1 MAEALKELLE
11 SDLLDENTKASIQ
24 EAWETNLIE
33 AREAVANELR
43 DDFANRYESDKSQ
56 LVEAMDNMLSDAIKT
71 EITEFADDR
80 KGLIEA
86 RVAYKQHM
94 SNHTNALNNFVME
107 TLQKEIVE
115 LREDRNKQF
124 DNFNKLEGFVLK
136 QLSNEIAEFNEDKKS
151 LAEAKVTLIASGR
164 QKLDEAKQRFIKRA
178 AKTIEQVVESAL
190 RGEMT
195 QLKED
200 IKAARENNFGRQ
212 IFESFAAEYMTSY
225 LAEGTEVRKLNRTI
239 EEQQQNITS
248 LTESKDTA
256 NVEVKKLN
264 DKIGRDKI
272 MGELLTP
279 LAKSKRGI
287 MEELLES
294 VQTKNLKGSFQ
305 KYLPAVLNETVSRK
319 ETSKVALTEKTGDKV
334 QPQEETTE
342 VNTDENSGNII
353 HLKKLA
359 GIK

>member
-24 EAWETNLIE
+24 SAWESNLTE
-33 AREAVANELR
+33 ARDALAIELR
-43 DDFANRYESDKSQ
+43 EEFADRYESDKGQ

-71 EITEFADDR
+71 EIAEFADDR

-86 RVAYKQHM
+86 RVQYKQNVM
-94 SNHTNALNNFVME
+94 EHTTALSSFVME
-107 TLQKEIVE
+107 ALKNEIVE

-136 QLSNEIAEFNEDKKS
+136 QLSNEIAEFNDDKKS
-151 LAEAKVTLIASGR
+151 LAEAKVKLIASGR
-164 QKLDEAKQRFIKRA
+164 QKLDEAKQNFIKRA
-178 AKTIEQVVESAL
+178 ATTVEKVVEDVL
-190 RGEMT
+190 RSEMT

-200 IKAARENNFGRQ
+200 IKAARENNFGRK
-212 IFESFAAEYMTSY
+212 IFESFATEYMASY
-225 LAEGTEVRKLNRTI
+225 LAEGTEIRKLNSYI
-239 EEQQQNITS
+239 EKQEENITS

-256 NVEVKKLN
+256 DVEVKKLN
-264 DKIGRDKI
+264 DKINRDKV

-305 KYLPAVLNETVSRK
+305 KYLPAVLNETGKR
-319 ETSKVALTEKTGDKV
+319 ETSKAQLTERTGDKV
-334 QPQEETTE
+334 APKEETTQK
-342 VNTDENSGNII
+342 DENSGNII

-359 GIK
+359 GIN

>member
-24 EAWETNLIE
+24 SAWESNLTE
-33 AREAVANELR
+33 ARDALAIELR
-43 DDFANRYESDKSQ
+43 EEFADRYESDKGQ

-71 EITEFADDR
+71 EIAEFADDR

-86 RVAYKQHM
+86 RVQYKQ
-94 SNHTNALNNFVME
+94 NVKEHTNALSSFVME
-107 TLQKEIVE
+107 ALRNEIVE

-136 QLSNEIAEFNEDKKS
+136 QLAGEIAEFNEDKKS
-151 LAEAKVTLIASGR
+151 LAEAKVKLIASGR
-164 QKLDEAKQRFIKRA
+164 QKLDEAKQNFIKRA
-178 AKTIEQVVESAL
+178 ATTVEKVVEDVL
-190 RGEMT
+190 RNEMT

-200 IKAARENNFGRQ
+200 IKAARENNFGRK
-212 IFESFAAEYMTSY
+212 IFESFATEYMASY
-225 LAEGTEVRKLNRTI
+225 LAEGTEIRKLNSHI
-239 EEQQQNITS
+239 EEQEKNITS

-256 NVEVKKLN
+256 DVEVKKLN
-264 DKIGRDKI
+264 DKINRDKV
-272 MGELLTP
+272 MAELLTP

-305 KYLPAVLNETVSRK
+305 KYLPAVLNETAGKR
-319 ETSKVALTEKTGDKV
+319 ETSKVTLTEKTGDKV
-334 QPQEETTE
+334 TQKEETKS
-342 VNTDENSGNII
+342 DENNGNNII

>member
-225 LAEGTEVRKLNRTI
+225 LAEGTEVRKLNRKI
-239 EEQQQNITS
+239 EKQQQNITS

>member
-24 EAWETNLIE
+24 SAWESNLTE
-33 AREAVANELR
+33 ARDALAVELR
-43 DDFANRYESDKSQ
+43 EEFADRYESDKGQ

-71 EITEFADDR
+71 EIAEFADDR

-86 RVAYKQHM
+86 RVQYKQ
-94 SNHTNALNNFVME
+94 NVKEHTTALSSFVME
-107 TLQKEIVE
+107 ALRNEIVE

-151 LAEAKVTLIASGR
+151 LAEAKVKLIASGR
-164 QKLDEAKQRFIKRA
+164 QKLDEAKQNFIKRA
-178 AKTIEQVVESAL
+178 ATTVEKVVEDVL
-190 RGEMT
+190 RNEMT

-200 IKAARENNFGRQ
+200 IKAARETNFGRK
-212 IFESFAAEYMTSY
+212 IFESFATEYMASY
-225 LAEGTEVRKLNRTI
+225 LAEGTEIRKLNSHI
-239 EEQQQNITS
+239 EKQEKNITS

-256 NVEVKKLN
+256 DVEVKKLN
-264 DKIGRDKI
+264 NKINRDKI

-305 KYLPAVLNETVSRK
+305 KYLPAVLNETTGKR
-319 ETSKVALTEKTGDKV
+319 ETSKVALTERTGDKV
-334 QPQEETTE
+334 TQKEETQK
-342 VNTDENSGNII
+342 DENSGNII

>member
-24 EAWETNLIE
+24 SAWESNLTE
-33 AREAVANELR
+33 ARDALAIELR
-43 DDFANRYESDKSQ
+43 EEFADRYENDKGQ
-56 LVEAMDNMLSDAIKT
+56 LVEAMDNMLTDAIKT
-71 EITEFADDR
+71 EIAEFADDR

-86 RVAYKQHM
+86 RVQYKQ
-94 SNHTNALNNFVME
+94 NVKEHTNALSSFVME
-107 TLQKEIVE
+107 ALKNEIVE

-136 QLSNEIAEFNEDKKS
+136 QLAGEIAEFNEDKKS
-151 LAEAKVTLIASGR
+151 LAEAKVKLIASGR
-164 QKLDEAKQRFIKRA
+164 QKLDEAKQNFIRRA
-178 AKTIEQVVESAL
+178 ATTVEKVVEDVL
-190 RGEMT
+190 RNEMT

-200 IKAARENNFGRQ
+200 IKAARENNFGRK
-212 IFESFAAEYMTSY
+212 IFESFATEYMASY
-225 LAEGTEVRKLNRTI
+225 LAEGTTIRKLNSHI
-239 EEQQQNITS
+239 EKQEENITS

-256 NVEVKKLN
+256 DVEVKKLN
-264 DKIGRDKI
+264 NKINRDKI

-305 KYLPAVLNETVSRK
+305 KYLPAVLNETGKR
-319 ETSKVALTEKTGDKV
+319 ETSKVALTERTGDKV
-334 QPQEETTE
+334 APKEETQK
-342 VNTDENSGNII
+342 DANSGNII

>member
-24 EAWETNLIE
+24 SAWDANLTE
-33 AREAVANELR
+33 ARDALAIELR
-43 DDFANRYESDKSQ
+43 EEFADRYENDKNQ

-71 EITEFADDR
+71 EIAEFADDR
-80 KGLIEA
+80 KGLIGA
-86 RVAYKQHM
+86 RVQYKQ
-94 SNHTNALNNFVME
+94 NVKEHTNALSNFVME
-107 TLQKEIVE
+107 TLRNEIVE

-136 QLSNEIAEFNEDKKS
+136 QLANEIAEFNEDKKS
-151 LAEAKVTLIASGR
+151 LAEAKVKLIASGR
-164 QKLDEAKQRFIKRA
+164 QKLDDAKQSFIKRA
-178 AKTIEQVVESAL
+178 ATTVEKVVEDVL
-190 RGEMT
+190 RSEMT

-200 IKAARENNFGRQ
+200 IKAARENNFGRK
-212 IFESFAAEYMTSY
+212 IFESFATEYMTSY
-225 LAEGTEVRKLNRTI
+225 LAEGTEVRKLNSNI
-239 EEQQQNITS
+239 EEQDKNIAS
-248 LTESKDTA
+248 LTEAKDNA
-256 NVEVKKLN
+256 EIEVKKLN
-264 DKIGRDKI
+264 DKINRDKI

-305 KYLPAVLNETVSRK
+305 KYLPAVLNETVRK
-319 ETSKVALTEKTGDKV
+319 DETSKVALTEKTGDKV
-334 QPQEETTE
+334 PQKEETKQ
-342 VNTDENSGNII
+342 DENSGNIV

>member
-24 EAWETNLIE
+24 SAWESNLTE
-33 AREAVANELR
+33 ARDALAVELR
-43 DDFANRYESDKSQ
+43 EEFADRYESDKGQ

-71 EITEFADDR
+71 EIAEFADDR

-86 RVAYKQHM
+86 RVQYKQ
-94 SNHTNALNNFVME
+94 NVKEHTNALSSFVME
-107 TLQKEIVE
+107 ALRNEIVE

-151 LAEAKVTLIASGR
+151 LAEAKVKLIASGR
-164 QKLDEAKQRFIKRA
+164 QKLDEAKQSFIKRA
-178 AKTIEQVVESAL
+178 ATTVEKVVEDVL
-190 RGEMT
+190 RNEMT

-200 IKAARENNFGRQ
+200 IKAARENNFGRK
-212 IFESFAAEYMTSY
+212 IFESFATEYMASY
-225 LAEGTEVRKLNRTI
+225 LAEGTEIRKLNSTI
-239 EEQQQNITS
+239 EKQEKNITS

-256 NVEVKKLN
+256 DVEVKKLN
-264 DKIGRDKI
+264 NKINRDKI

-305 KYLPAVLNETVSRK
+305 KYLPAVLNETAGKR
-319 ETSKVALTEKTGDKV
+319 ETSNKVTLTEKTGDKV
-334 QPQEETTE
+334 VQKEETQQ
-342 VNTDENSGNII
+342 DENSGNII

>member
-24 EAWETNLIE
+24 SAWESNLTE
-33 AREAVANELR
+33 ARDALAIELR
-43 DDFANRYESDKSQ
+43 EEFADRYESDKGQ
-56 LVEAMDNMLSDAIKT
+56 LVEAMDNMLTDAIKT
-71 EITEFADDR
+71 EIAEFADDR

-86 RVAYKQHM
+86 RVQYKQ
-94 SNHTNALNNFVME
+94 NVTEHTNALSSFVME
-107 TLQKEIVE
+107 ALRNEIVE

-136 QLSNEIAEFNEDKKS
+136 QLSNEIAEFNDDKKS
-151 LAEAKVTLIASGR
+151 LAEAKVKLIASGR
-164 QKLDEAKQRFIKRA
+164 QKLDEAKQKFIKRA
-178 AKTIEQVVESAL
+178 ATTVEKIVEDVL
-190 RGEMT
+190 RSEMT

-212 IFESFAAEYMTSY
+212 IFESFASEYMTSY
-225 LAEGTEVRKLNRTI
+225 LAEGTEVRKLNTRI
-239 EEQQQNITS
+239 EENNKNIAS
-248 LTESKDTA
+248 LTEAKDTA
-256 NVEVKKLN
+256 DIEVKKLN
-264 DKIGRDKI
+264 NKINRDKV

-305 KYLPAVLNETVSRK
+305 KYLPAVLNETAGKR
-319 ETSKVALTEKTGDKV
+319 ETSKTTLTERTGDKV
-334 QPQEETTE
+334 VVQKEETQK
-342 VNTDENSGNII
+342 DANSGNII

>member
-24 EAWETNLIE
+24 SAWESNLTE
-33 AREAVANELR
+33 ARDALAIELR
-43 DDFANRYESDKSQ
+43 EEFADRYESDKGQ
-56 LVEAMDNMLSDAIKT
+56 LVEAMDNMLTDAIKT
-71 EITEFADDR
+71 EIVEFTDDR

-86 RVAYKQHM
+86 RVQYKQ
-94 SNHTNALNNFVME
+94 NVKEHTNALSSFVME
-107 TLQKEIVE
+107 ALRNEIVE

-136 QLSNEIAEFNEDKKS
+136 QLAGEIAEFNEDKKS
-151 LAEAKVTLIASGR
+151 LAEAKVKLIASGR
-164 QKLDEAKQRFIKRA
+164 QKLDEAKHNFIKRA
-178 AKTIEQVVESAL
+178 ATTIEKVVESAL
-190 RGEMT
+190 RSEMT

-200 IKAARENNFGRQ
+200 IKSARENNFGRK
-212 IFESFAAEYMTSY
+212 IFESFATEYMASY
-225 LAEGTEVRKLNRTI
+225 LAEGTEIRKLNSRI
-239 EEQQQNITS
+239 EKQNKNITS

-256 NVEVKKLN
+256 DVEVKKLN
-264 DKIGRDKI
+264 SKINRDKI

-305 KYLPAVLNETVSRK
+305 KYLPAVLNETSGKR
-319 ETSKVALTEKTGDKV
+319 ETSKVTLTEKTGDKV
-334 QPQEETTE
+334 TRKEETKP
-342 VNTDENSGNII
+342 DENSGNII

>member
-24 EAWETNLIE
+24 SAWESNLTE
-33 AREAVANELR
+33 ARDALAIELR
-43 DDFANRYESDKSQ
+43 EEFADRYENDKGQ

-71 EITEFADDR
+71 EIAEFADDR

-86 RVAYKQHM
+86 RVQYKQ
-94 SNHTNALNNFVME
+94 NVKEHTNALSSFVME
-107 TLQKEIVE
+107 ALRNEIVE

-136 QLSNEIAEFNEDKKS
+136 QLAGEIAEFNEDKKS
-151 LAEAKVTLIASGR
+151 LAEAKVKLIASGR
-164 QKLDEAKQRFIKRA
+164 QKLDEAKQNFIKRA
-178 AKTIEQVVESAL
+178 ATTVEKVVEDVL
-190 RGEMT
+190 RNEMT

-200 IKAARENNFGRQ
+200 IKAARENNFGRK
-212 IFESFAAEYMTSY
+212 IFESFATEYMASY
-225 LAEGTEVRKLNRTI
+225 LAEGTEIRKLNSHI
-239 EEQQQNITS
+239 EKQEKNITS

-256 NVEVKKLN
+256 DVEVKKLN
-264 DKIGRDKI
+264 HKINRDKI

-305 KYLPAVLNETVSRK
+305 KYLPAVLNETVGKR
-319 ETSKVALTEKTGDKV
+319 EPSKTTLTERTGDKV
-334 QPQEETTE
+334 VQKEETQK
-342 VNTDENSGNII
+342 DANSGNII

>member
-24 EAWETNLIE
+24 SAWESNLTE
-33 AREAVANELR
+33 ARDALAIELR
-43 DDFANRYESDKSQ
+43 EEFADRYENDKGQ

-71 EITEFADDR
+71 EIAEFADDR

-86 RVAYKQHM
+86 RVQYKQ
-94 SNHTNALNNFVME
+94 NVKEHTNALSSFVME
-107 TLQKEIVE
+107 ALKNEIVE

-136 QLSNEIAEFNEDKKS
+136 QLAGEIAEFNEDKKS
-151 LAEAKVTLIASGR
+151 LAEAKVKLIASGR
-164 QKLDEAKQRFIKRA
+164 QKLDEAKQNFIKRA
-178 AKTIEQVVESAL
+178 ATTVEKIVEDVL
-190 RGEMT
+190 RNEMT

-200 IKAARENNFGRQ
+200 IKAARENNFGRK
-212 IFESFAAEYMTSY
+212 IFESFATEYMASY
-225 LAEGTEVRKLNRTI
+225 LAEGTTIRKLNSHI
-239 EEQQQNITS
+239 EKQEKNITS

-256 NVEVKKLN
+256 DVEVKKLN
-264 DKIGRDKI
+264 HKINRDKI

-305 KYLPAVLNETVSRK
+305 KYLPAVLNETAGKR
-319 ETSKVALTEKTGDKV
+319 ETSKVALTERTGDKV
-334 QPQEETTE
+334 APKEETQK
-342 VNTDENSGNII
+342 DANSGNII

>member
-11 SDLLDENTKASIQ
+11 SDLLDEDTKANIQ
-24 EAWETNLIE
+24 KAWDANLTE
-33 AREAVANELR
+33 ARDALATELR
-43 DDFANRYESDKSQ
+43 EEFADRYENDRNQ
-56 LVEAMDNMLSDAIKT
+56 LVEAMDNMLTDAIQT
-71 EITEFADDR
+71 EINEFADDR

-94 SNHTNALNNFVME
+94 QSHSGALNSFVME
-107 TLQKEIVE
+107 ALKNEIME
-115 LREDRNKQF
+115 LREDRTKQF

-136 QLSNEIAEFNEDKKS
+136 QLSNEIAEFNDDKKS
-151 LAEAKVTLIASGR
+151 LAEAKVKLIAEGR
-164 QKLDEAKQRFIKRA
+164 QKLDEAKQKFIKRA
-178 AKTIEQVVESAL
+178 ATTIEKVVENAL
-190 RGEMT
+190 RGEMS

-212 IFESFAAEYMTSY
+212 IFESFATEYMTSY
-225 LAEGTEVRKLNRTI
+225 LAEGTEIRTLNKKI
-239 EEQQQNITS
+239 EKQQKNITS

-256 NVEVKKLN
+256 DVEVKKLN
-264 DKIGRDKI
+264 HKINRDKI
-272 MGELLTP
+272 MVELLTP

-305 KYLPAVLNETVSRK
+305 KYLPAVLNESGSRK
-319 ETSKVALTEKTGDKV
+319 ETSNVTLTERTGDKV
-334 QPQEETTE
+334 TPREETKVTPD
-342 VNTDENSGNII
+342 THGNIV

>member
-24 EAWETNLIE
+24 SAWESNLTE
-33 AREAVANELR
+33 ARDALAIELR
-43 DDFANRYESDKSQ
+43 EEFADRYENDKGQ
-56 LVEAMDNMLSDAIKT
+56 LVEAMDNMLTDAIKT
-71 EITEFADDR
+71 EIAEFADDR

-86 RVAYKQHM
+86 RVQYKQ
-94 SNHTNALNNFVME
+94 NVKEHTNALSSFVME
-107 TLQKEIVE
+107 ALRNEIVE

-136 QLSNEIAEFNEDKKS
+136 QLSNEIAEFNDDKKS
-151 LAEAKVTLIASGR
+151 LAEAKVKLIASGR
-164 QKLDEAKQRFIKRA
+164 QKLDEAKRNFIKRA
-178 AKTIEQVVESAL
+178 ATTVEKIVEDVL
-190 RGEMT
+190 RNEMT

-200 IKAARENNFGRQ
+200 IKAARENNFGRK

-225 LAEGTEVRKLNRTI
+225 LAEGTEVRKLNSRI
-239 EEQQQNITS
+239 EKQEKNITS

-256 NVEVKKLN
+256 DVEVKKLN
-264 DKIGRDKI
+264 HKINRDKI

-305 KYLPAVLNETVSRK
+305 KYLPAVLNETGKR
-319 ETSKVALTEKTGDKV
+319 ETSKVTLTERTGDKV
-334 QPQEETTE
+334 APKEETQK
-342 VNTDENSGNII
+342 DENSGNII

>member
-24 EAWETNLIE
+24 SAWESNLTE
-33 AREAVANELR
+33 ARDALAIELR
-43 DDFANRYESDKSQ
+43 EEFADRYESDKGQ

-71 EITEFADDR
+71 EIAEFADDR

-86 RVAYKQHM
+86 RVQYKQ
-94 SNHTNALNNFVME
+94 NVKEHTNALSSFVME
-107 TLQKEIVE
+107 ALRNEIVE

-151 LAEAKVTLIASGR
+151 LAEAKVKLIASGR
-164 QKLDEAKQRFIKRA
+164 QKLDEAKQSFIKRA
-178 AKTIEQVVESAL
+178 ATTVEKVVEDVL
-190 RGEMT
+190 RNEMT

-200 IKAARENNFGRQ
+200 IKAARENNFGRK
-212 IFESFAAEYMTSY
+212 IFESFATEYMASY
-225 LAEGTEVRKLNRTI
+225 LAEGTEIRKLNSTI
-239 EEQQQNITS
+239 EKQEKNITS

-256 NVEVKKLN
+256 DVEVKKLN
-264 DKIGRDKI
+264 NKINRDKI

-305 KYLPAVLNETVSRK
+305 KYLPAVLNETAGKR
-319 ETSKVALTEKTGDKV
+319 ETSNVTLTERTGDKV
-334 QPQEETTE
+334 APKEETTQK
-342 VNTDENSGNII
+342 DANSGNII

>member
-24 EAWETNLIE
+24 SAWETNLTE
-33 AREAVANELR
+33 ARDALAIELR
-43 DDFANRYESDKSQ
+43 EEFADRYESDKGQ

-71 EITEFADDR
+71 EIAEFADDR

-86 RVAYKQHM
+86 RVQYKQ
-94 SNHTNALNNFVME
+94 NVKEHTNALSSFVME
-107 TLQKEIVE
+107 TLKNEIVE

-136 QLSNEIAEFNEDKKS
+136 QLAGEIAEFNEDKKS
-151 LAEAKVTLIASGR
+151 LAEAKVKLIASGR
-164 QKLDEAKQRFIKRA
+164 QKLDDAKQSFIKRA
-178 AKTIEQVVESAL
+178 ATTVEKVVEDVL
-190 RGEMT
+190 RNEMT

-200 IKAARENNFGRQ
+200 IKAARENNFGRK
-212 IFESFAAEYMTSY
+212 IFESFATEYMASY
-225 LAEGTEVRKLNRTI
+225 LAEGTEVRKLNSHI
-239 EEQQQNITS
+239 EKQEKNIAS

-256 NVEVKKLN
+256 DVEVKKLN
-264 DKIGRDKI
+264 DKINRDKV
-272 MGELLTP
+272 MDELLTP

-305 KYLPAVLNETVSRK
+305 KYLPAVLNETSGKR
-319 ETSKVALTEKTGDKV
+319 ETSKVTLTEKTGDKV
-334 QPQEETTE
+334 APKEETQ
-342 VNTDENSGNII
+342 TDANSGNII

>member
-43 DDFANRYESDKSQ
+43 EEFANRYESDKSQ

-107 TLQKEIVE
+107 TLQKEIIE

-225 LAEGTEVRKLNRTI
+225 LAEGTEVRKLNRKI
-239 EEQQQNITS
+239 EKQQQNITS

>member
-24 EAWETNLIE
+24 SAWETNLTE
-33 AREAVANELR
+33 ARDALAIELR
-43 DDFANRYESDKSQ
+43 EEFADRYESDKGQ

-71 EITEFADDR
+71 EIAEFADDR

-86 RVAYKQHM
+86 RVQYKQ
-94 SNHTNALNNFVME
+94 NVKEHTNALSSFVME
-107 TLQKEIVE
+107 TLKNEIVE

-151 LAEAKVTLIASGR
+151 LAEAKVTLIARGR

-225 LAEGTEVRKLNRTI
+225 LAEGTEVRKLNRKI
-239 EEQQQNITS
+239 EKQQQNITS

-305 KYLPAVLNETVSRK
+305 KYLPAVLNEAVSRK

-334 QPQEETTE
+334 QPQKETTE

>member
-24 EAWETNLIE
+24 SAWESNLTE
-33 AREAVANELR
+33 ARDALAIELR
-43 DDFANRYESDKSQ
+43 EEFADRYESDKGQ
-56 LVEAMDNMLSDAIKT
+56 LVEAMDNMLTDAIKT
-71 EITEFADDR
+71 EIAEFADDR

-86 RVAYKQHM
+86 RVQYKKNVM
-94 SNHTNALNNFVME
+94 EHTTALSSFVME
-107 TLQKEIVE
+107 ALKNEIVE

-136 QLSNEIAEFNEDKKS
+136 QLSNEIAEFNDDKKS
-151 LAEAKVTLIASGR
+151 LAEAKVKLIASGR
-164 QKLDEAKQRFIKRA
+164 QKLDEAKQKFIKRA
-178 AKTIEQVVESAL
+178 ATTVEKIVEDVL
-190 RGEMT
+190 RSEMT

-200 IKAARENNFGRQ
+200 IKAARENNFGRT
-212 IFESFAAEYMTSY
+212 IFESFASEYMTSY
-225 LAEGTEVRKLNRTI
+225 LAEGTEVRKLNTRI
-239 EEQQQNITS
+239 EKQDKNIAS
-248 LTESKDTA
+248 LTEAKDTA
-256 NVEVKKLN
+256 DVAVKKLN
-264 DKIGRDKI
+264 NKINRDKI

-305 KYLPAVLNETVSRK
+305 KYLPAVLNESGSRQ
-319 ETSKVALTEKTGDKV
+319 ETSKVTLTERTGDKV
-334 QPQEETTE
+334 TQKEETKQ
-342 VNTDENSGNII
+342 DANSGNII

>member
-24 EAWETNLIE
+24 SAWESNLTE
-33 AREAVANELR
+33 ARDALAIELR
-43 DDFANRYESDKSQ
+43 EEFTDRYESDKGQ
-56 LVEAMDNMLSDAIKT
+56 LVEAMDNMLTDAIKT
-71 EITEFADDR
+71 EIAEFADDR

-86 RVAYKQHM
+86 RVQYKQ
-94 SNHTNALNNFVME
+94 NVKEHTNALSSFVME
-107 TLQKEIVE
+107 ALRNEIVE

-136 QLSNEIAEFNEDKKS
+136 QLSNEIAEFNDDKKS
-151 LAEAKVTLIASGR
+151 LAEAKVKLIASGR
-164 QKLDEAKQRFIKRA
+164 QKLDEAKQKFIRRA
-178 AKTIEQVVESAL
+178 ATTIEKIVEDVL
-190 RGEMT
+190 RNEMT

-200 IKAARENNFGRQ
+200 IKAARDNNFGRK

-225 LAEGTEVRKLNRTI
+225 LAEGTEVRKLNSRI
-239 EEQQQNITS
+239 EKQEKNITS

-256 NVEVKKLN
+256 DVEVKKLN
-264 DKIGRDKI
+264 NKINRDKI

-305 KYLPAVLNETVSRK
+305 KYLPAVLNETGKR
-319 ETSKVALTEKTGDKV
+319 ETSKVTLTERTGDKV
-334 QPQEETTE
+334 APKEETQK
-342 VNTDENSGNII
+342 DENSGNII

>member
-24 EAWETNLIE
+24 SAWESNLTE
-33 AREAVANELR
+33 ARDALAVELR
-43 DDFANRYESDKSQ
+43 EEFADRYESDKGQ

-71 EITEFADDR
+71 EIAEFADDR

-86 RVAYKQHM
+86 RVQYKQ
-94 SNHTNALNNFVME
+94 NVKEHTNALSSFVME
-107 TLQKEIVE
+107 ALKNEIVE

-136 QLSNEIAEFNEDKKS
+136 QLAGEIAEFNEDKKS
-151 LAEAKVTLIASGR
+151 LAEAKVKLIASGR
-164 QKLDEAKQRFIKRA
+164 QKLDEAKQKFIKRA
-178 AKTIEQVVESAL
+178 ATTVEKIVEDVL
-190 RGEMT
+190 RSEMT

-200 IKAARENNFGRQ
+200 IKAARENNFGRK
-212 IFESFAAEYMTSY
+212 IFEQFAAEYMTSY
-225 LAEGTEVRKLNRTI
+225 LAEGTEVRKLNSHI
-239 EEQQQNITS
+239 EEQDKNIAS
-248 LTESKDTA
+248 LTEAKDTA
-256 NVEVKKLN
+256 DVEVKKLN
-264 DKIGRDKI
+264 DKISRDKV

-305 KYLPAVLNETVSRK
+305 KYLPAVLNETAVK
-319 ETSKVALTEKTGDKV
+319 TETSKKATLTEKTGDKV
-334 QPQEETTE
+334 VAKSEETSRDGTAQ
-342 VNTDENSGNII
+342 VV

-359 GIK
+359 GIN

>member
-24 EAWETNLIE
+24 SAWESNLTE
-33 AREAVANELR
+33 ARDALAVELR
-43 DDFANRYESDKSQ
+43 EEFADRYESDKGQ

-71 EITEFADDR
+71 EIAEFADDR

-86 RVAYKQHM
+86 RVQYKQ
-94 SNHTNALNNFVME
+94 NVKEHTNALSSFVME
-107 TLQKEIVE
+107 ALKNEIVE

-151 LAEAKVTLIASGR
+151 LAEAKVKLIASGR
-164 QKLDEAKQRFIKRA
+164 QKLDEAKQKFIKRA
-178 AKTIEQVVESAL
+178 ATTVEKIVEDVL
-190 RGEMT
+190 RSEMT

-200 IKAARENNFGRQ
+200 IKAARENNFGRK
-212 IFESFAAEYMTSY
+212 IFESFATEYMASY
-225 LAEGTEVRKLNRTI
+225 LAEGTEIRKLNSYI
-239 EEQQQNITS
+239 EKQEENITS

-256 NVEVKKLN
+256 DVEVKKLN
-264 DKIGRDKI
+264 DKINRDKV

-305 KYLPAVLNETVSRK
+305 KYLPAVLNETGKR
-319 ETSKVALTEKTGDKV
+319 ETSKVTLTERTGDKV
-334 QPQEETTE
+334 VPKEETQQ
-342 VNTDENSGNII
+342 DANSGNII

>member
-43 DDFANRYESDKSQ
+43 EEFANRYESDKSQ

-225 LAEGTEVRKLNRTI
+225 LAEGTEVRKLNRKI

-294 VQTKNLKGSFQ
+294 VQTKNLKGSFK

>member
-24 EAWETNLIE
+24 SAWESNLTE
-33 AREAVANELR
+33 ARDALAVELR
-43 DDFANRYESDKSQ
+43 EEFADRYESDKGQ

-71 EITEFADDR
+71 EIAEFADDR

-86 RVAYKQHM
+86 RVQYKQ
-94 SNHTNALNNFVME
+94 NVKEHTTALSSFVME
-107 TLQKEIVE
+107 ALRNEIVE

-151 LAEAKVTLIASGR
+151 LAEAKVKLIASGR
-164 QKLDEAKQRFIKRA
+164 QKLDEAKQNFIKRA
-178 AKTIEQVVESAL
+178 ATTVEKVVEDVL
-190 RGEMT
+190 RNEMT

-200 IKAARENNFGRQ
+200 IKAARENNFGRK
-212 IFESFAAEYMTSY
+212 IFESFATEYMASY
-225 LAEGTEVRKLNRTI
+225 LAEGTEIRKLNSHI
-239 EEQQQNITS
+239 EKQEKNITS

-256 NVEVKKLN
+256 DVEVKKLN
-264 DKIGRDKI
+264 NKINRDKI

-305 KYLPAVLNETVSRK
+305 KYLPAVLNETTGKR
-319 ETSKVALTEKTGDKV
+319 ETSKVALTERTGDKV
-334 QPQEETTE
+334 TQKEETQK
-342 VNTDENSGNII
+342 DENSGNII

>member
-24 EAWETNLIE
+24 SAWETNLTE
-33 AREAVANELR
+33 ARDALAIELR
-43 DDFANRYESDKSQ
+43 EEFADRYESDKGQ

-71 EITEFADDR
+71 EIAEFADDR

-86 RVAYKQHM
+86 RVQYKQ
-94 SNHTNALNNFVME
+94 NVKEHTNALSSFVME
-107 TLQKEIVE
+107 TLKNEIVE

-136 QLSNEIAEFNEDKKS
+136 QLAGEIAEFNEDKKS
-151 LAEAKVTLIASGR
+151 LAEAKVKLIASGR
-164 QKLDEAKQRFIKRA
+164 QKLDDAKQSFIKRA
-178 AKTIEQVVESAL
+178 ATTVEKVVEDVL
-190 RGEMT
+190 RNEMT

-200 IKAARENNFGRQ
+200 IKAARENNFGRK
-212 IFESFAAEYMTSY
+212 IFESFATEYMASY
-225 LAEGTEVRKLNRTI
+225 LAEGTEVRKLNSHI
-239 EEQQQNITS
+239 EKQEKNIAS

-256 NVEVKKLN
+256 DVEVKKLN
-264 DKIGRDKI
+264 DKINRDKV

-305 KYLPAVLNETVSRK
+305 KYLPAVLNETVRK
-319 ETSKVALTEKTGDKV
+319 EETSKVTLTEKTGDKV
-334 QPQEETTE
+334 APKEETKQ
-342 VNTDENSGNII
+342 DENSGNII